1 MTNTIVSKKKIETLL
16 KKKET
21 NIEDDV
27 MQLEEQMLDTIKS
40 KEGKS
45 ELIQRLQK
53 KIDRMQE
60 RKIIT
65 EMKQEEY
72 KHLFDYFNIL
82 ILIFSAVLTVLE
94 AIKNDVDVERAD
106 EPTKQFFKL
115 GPLVIATGIGL
126 ITAIIKFKKFQET
139 MENNTKAIEK
149 SIFTTFRM
157 KKLQEDLHFADKVT
171 YLKILE
177 IYKEEIFPL
186 YNQAQEELEGTLQ
199 FTDIIKY
206 SAQKKRLENSGNFK
220 LLKLQQ
226 QENNFNDLYNDLEEH
241 TNFKMATTKDSG
253 STTHTSLDLSNDS
266 LNENLDLFGKDN
278 LNQINSKKK
287 SVSVI

>member
-1 MTNTIVSKKKIETLL
+1 MTTIVNKKKIETLL

-21 NIEDDV
+21 NLEGDV
-27 MQLEEQMLDTIKS
+27 MKLEEHMLDTIKAN
-40 KEGKS
+40 EGKTG
-45 ELIQRLQK
+45 LIQRLQK

-65 EMKQEEY
+65 EMKQEHY
-72 KHLFDYFNIL
+72 KRLFDYFNIL
-82 ILIFSAVLTVLE
+82 ILVFSAILTVLE
-94 AIKNDVDVERAD
+94 AIKNDVDVERAE

-115 GPLVIATGIGL
+115 GPLIIATGIGL
-126 ITAIIKFKKFQET
+126 LTAIIKFKKFQET

-157 KKLQEDLHFADKVT
+157 KKLQEDLHFSDKDSFI
-171 YLKILE
+171 KIQDT
-177 IYKEEIFPL
+177 YKEEIFPL
-186 YNQAQEELEGTLQ
+186 YNQAQEALEGTLK

-206 SAQKKRLENSGNFK
+206 SSIKKRLENNGNFK

-226 QENNFNDLYNDLEEH
+226 QENNFNELYNDLDENS
-241 TNFKMATTKDSG
+241 NFKMATTKDSV
-253 STTHTSLDLSNDS
+253 STTHTSLDLSLSND
-266 LNENLDLFGKDN
+266 NLDLLGKDN
-278 LNQINSKKK
+278 LNKINIKKK

>member
-1 MTNTIVSKKKIETLL
+1 MANNIVNKKKIETLL

-27 MQLEEQMLDTIKS
+27 MQLEEQMIDTIKS
-40 KEGKS
+40 KEGKT

-65 EMKQEEY
+65 EMKQEHY
-72 KHLFDYFNIL
+72 KQLFDYFNIL

-115 GPLVIATGIGL
+115 GPLIIATGIGL

-157 KKLQEDLHFADKVT
+157 KKLQEDLHFADKVKF
-171 YLKILE
+171 LKILE

-206 SAQKKRLENSGNFK
+206 SAQKKRLENGGNLK
-220 LLKLQQ
+220 LLRLQK
-226 QENNFNDLYNDLEEH
+226 QENNFNDLYTDLEEH
-241 TNFKMATTKDSG
+241 PNFKMATTKGSG
-253 STTHTSLDLSNDS
+253 STTHTSLDLSN
-266 LNENLDLFGKDN
+266 EGLDLLEPDN
-278 LNQINSKKK
+278 LNQVNIKKQ